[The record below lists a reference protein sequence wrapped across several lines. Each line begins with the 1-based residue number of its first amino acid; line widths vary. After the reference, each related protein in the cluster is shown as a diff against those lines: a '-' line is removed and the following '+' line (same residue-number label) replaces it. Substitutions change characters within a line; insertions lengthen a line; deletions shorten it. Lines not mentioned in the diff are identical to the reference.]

1 MSVATLLTAGLTL
14 WTVRRTRLAIRRWFN
29 RAVLRAVRQFR
40 VRLDR
45 YKLVKRSA
53 IHDELIR
60 DPEVLAAIAVHAR
73 ERTLTE
79 QDVSR
84 QVERYLDEIVPQF
97 NVLSYYRFGYNV
109 ARILIN
115 LLYRVDA
122 GYSNRK
128 ALNAIPRD
136 DVVVYLMNHRSN
148 ADYVVVA
155 YVLARAVSIS
165 YAVGEWARVWP
176 LEYVFKSFGAY
187 FVRRGFRDLLYHT
200 VLRRY
205 VQLITRN
212 GVTQGIFLEGGLSRD
227 GVMRPAKIGL
237 LDAVTGTL
245 RDFPP
250 ERDIKLV
257 PVALNYDRVL
267 EDRTLIAE
275 LLDDQRR
282 PGRLRQ
288 LAGVAQYVGW
298 NLVRLATGNLRRYGR
313 VQVQFGIPISVRAW
327 TIEQP
332 GLIDLPREERL
343 PAIQRLADRV
353 LADIGA
359 LIPVTPVPLVA
370 ASILSLRG
378 SVLRESDVLERID
391 AFRDELLRSGATLVQ
406 PERGA
411 DIILDRAWRTLRM
424 RRLVVREGD
433 SYVVLPKQRPLL
445 EYYANSIRHLLP
457 QLDAAPVMTP
467 ALEPD
472 STLPRLG
479 RWERSK
485 GRREEGGGR
494 RER

>member
-1 MSVATLLTAGLTL
+1 
-14 WTVRRTRLAIRRWFN
+14 
-29 RAVLRAVRQFR
+29 VLRAVRQFQ

-45 YKLVKRSA
+45 YKLVEKRA
-53 IHDELIR
+53 IRAALLA
-60 DPEVLAAIAVHAR
+60 DPDVTQAIAGHAR
-73 ERTLTE
+73 EHGMDE
-79 QDVSR
+79 ADVRR

-122 GYSNRK
+122 SYRDR
-128 ALNAIPRD
+128 AAVDAIPRN

-187 FVRRGFRDLLYHT
+187 FVRRGFRDRLYHT

-227 GVMRPAKIGL
+227 GRMRPAKIGL
-237 LDAVTGTL
+237 LDAVAGSL

-250 ERDIKLV
+250 ERDIRLV
-257 PVALNYDRVL
+257 PVALTYDRVL

-275 LLDDQRR
+275 LIDERRR

-288 LAGVAQYVGW
+288 LAGVIQYVGW
-298 NLVRLATGNLRRYGR
+298 NVIRLVSGNLRRYGR
-313 VQVQFGIPISVRAW
+313 VQVQFGTPVSLRAW
-327 TIEQP
+327 TAEHP
-332 GLIDLPREERL
+332 GVLALPREERL
-343 PAIQRLADRV
+343 PIIQRLADRV
-353 LADIGA
+353 LADLGA
-359 LIPVTPVPLVA
+359 LMPVTPVPLVA

-378 SVLRESDVLERID
+378 SVLQEGAVLDRID
-391 AFRDELLRSGATLVQ
+391 EFRDELLRRDANLVQ
-406 PERGA
+406 PERSA
-411 DIILDRAWRTLRM
+411 EVILDRAWRTLRM
-424 RRLVVREGD
+424 RRLVVRERD

-445 EYYANSIRHLLP
+445 EFYANSIRHLLP
-457 QLDAAPVMTP
+457 QAEQAPVMTP
-467 ALEPD
+467 VLEPD
-472 STLPRLG
+472 PTLPKLG
-479 RWERSK
+479 RWERGKS
-485 GRREEGGGR
+485 GRRREGGRSEG
-494 RER
+494 

>member
-1 MSVATLLTAGLTL
+1 LSVAALLAAGLTL

-29 RAVLRAVRQFR
+29 RAVLRAVRQFQ

-45 YKLVKRSA
+45 YKLVKRST
-53 IHDELIR
+53 IQDELIR
-60 DPEVLAAIAVHAR
+60 DPEVLAAIAAHAR

-79 QDVSR
+79 QEVTR
-84 QVERYLDEIVPQF
+84 EVERYLDEIVPQF
-97 NVLSYYRFGYNV
+97 NVLSYYRFGYNL

-122 GYSNRK
+122 SYSDRK

-187 FVRRGFRDLLYHT
+187 FVRRGFRDPLYHT

-237 LDAVTGTL
+237 LDAVAGTV
-245 RDFPP
+245 RAFPP

-275 LLDDQRR
+275 LLDDRRR

-313 VQVQFGIPISVRAW
+313 VHVQFGMPISVRAW
-327 TIEQP
+327 TADQP

-353 LADIGA
+353 LADIGD

-391 AFRDELLRSGATLVQ
+391 VFRDELLRRGATLVQ

-472 STLPRLG
+472 STLPKLG
-479 RWERSK
+479 RWK
-485 GRREEGGGR
+485 RREE
-494 RER
+494 

>member
-1 MSVATLLTAGLTL
+1 LSVAALLAAGLTL

-29 RAVLRAVRQFR
+29 RAVLRAVRQFQ

-45 YKLVKRSA
+45 YKLVKRST
-53 IHDELIR
+53 IQEELIR
-60 DPEVLAAIAVHAR
+60 DPEVLAAIAAHAR

-79 QDVSR
+79 HDVTR

-97 NVLSYYRFGYNV
+97 NVLSYYRFGYNL
-109 ARILIN
+109 ARVLIN

-122 GYSNRK
+122 SYSDRK

-187 FVRRGFRDLLYHT
+187 FVRRGFRDPLYHT

-237 LDAVTGTL
+237 LDAVAGTV
-245 RDFPP
+245 RTFPP

-275 LLDDQRR
+275 LLDDRRR

-313 VQVQFGIPISVRAW
+313 VHVQFGMPISVRAW
-327 TIEQP
+327 TADQP

-343 PAIQRLADRV
+343 PAVQRLADRV
-353 LADIGA
+353 LADIGG

-378 SVLRESDVLERID
+378 SVLRERDVLERID
-391 AFRDELLRSGATLVQ
+391 AFRDELLRRGATLVQ

-472 STLPRLG
+472 STLPKLG
-479 RWERSK
+479 RWTRSK
-485 GRREEGGGR
+485 GRREGE
-494 RER
+494 E